1 MVAMDWQ
8 VGKVAGRV
16 QTLSCN
22 TGKFW
27 DPKVQLVTVVSNT
40 VLYTWNL
47 LRRDLEC
54 SHHTSKK
61 KKKGSSVR

>member
-1 MVAMDWQ
+1 MMVAMDWQ

-27 DPKVQLVTVVSNT
+27 DPKVQLVTVVSNS
-40 VLYTWNL
+40 VLYI
-47 LRRDLEC
+47 
-54 SHHTSKK
+54 
-61 KKKGSSVR
+61 